1 MRMEAAQIKI
11 VLNIRAATRQPVQQ
25 LRKKRDAM
33 AMEILQYLLAGAS
46 PLLSGILLFEYR
58 KRANADAQNRAAQ
71 EQKHEALVQ
80 GVVAMLRDRLI
91 DTMDHHIEAGWVP
104 VHKAEAIHRMYM
116 SYHNLGGNDIVT
128 KTYQRF
134 ILLPHHQGDD

>member
-1 MRMEAAQIKI
+1 MG
-11 VLNIRAATRQPVQQ
+11 
-25 LRKKRDAM
+25 
-33 AMEILQYLLAGAS
+33 MEILQYLLAGAS

-58 KRANADAQNRAAQ
+58 KRANADAQNRVAQ

-104 VHKAEAIHRMYM
+104 VHKAEAIHRMYT

-128 KTYQRF
+128 KTYQQF
-134 ILLPHHQGDD
+134 ILLPHHQGGD